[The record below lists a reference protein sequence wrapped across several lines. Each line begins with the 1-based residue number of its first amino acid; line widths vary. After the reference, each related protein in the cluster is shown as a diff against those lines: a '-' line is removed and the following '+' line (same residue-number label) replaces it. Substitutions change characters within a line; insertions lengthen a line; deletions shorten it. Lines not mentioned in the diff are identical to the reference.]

1 MDKYI
6 KDGTVALIIGVIFA
20 LIVFAINGGV
30 IKFSERTLWALDTMA
45 NPGIS
50 TTRDP
55 EYQRANREAAERAK
69 ARGELPMGLVLPNGR
84 TVEEELR
91 MGNQYQSDK

>member
-1 MDKYI
+1 MGKYI
-6 KDGTVALIIGVIFA
+6 KDGTVVLIIGVIVA
-20 LIVFAINGGV
+20 LIVFAFNGGE
-30 IKFSERTLWALDTMA
+30 IKFLERTLQALDTMA

-55 EYQRANREAAERAK
+55 EYQRANREATERAK
-69 ARGELPMGLVLPNGR
+69 ARGELPMRLILPGGR

-91 MGNQYQSDK
+91 MGNQYRSDK